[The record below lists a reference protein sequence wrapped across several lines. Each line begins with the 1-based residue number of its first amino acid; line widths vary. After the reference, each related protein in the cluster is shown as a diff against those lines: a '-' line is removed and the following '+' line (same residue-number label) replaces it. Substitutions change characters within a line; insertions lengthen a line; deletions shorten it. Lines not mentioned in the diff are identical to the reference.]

1 MALEAEVQASRE
13 IRPREAD
20 AARERLA
27 RLEDYTDQPIQW
39 ERVTLRKTDGVRP
52 YIADVTVIVNGRT
65 LTGHATGKTPEQ
77 AVDAVVDRL
86 RRRLRDWVGADVA
99 TRNEPRFLQRAL
111 ADLEHDTAFR
121 PEANLKP
128 PEEREIVH
136 RATYPNEPM
145 STVAAVAEL
154 YERDEEFVIFVHE
167 RTREDVVVFG
177 KDTTT
182 IGLLHPPASELAEEN
197 DLVQPEPSRYE
208 QPLTLR
214 AARDEM
220 DVLNHRFL
228 YFVDAEDGRGKVLYL
243 RHDGDYGLVEP
254 EAS

>member
-1 MALEAEVQASRE
+1 MDVEVRASKEIPPEEAR
-13 IRPREAD
+13 

-52 YIADVTVIVNGRT
+52 YVADVTVIVNGRK
-65 LTGHATGKTPEQ
+65 LTGHATGNRPEQ
-77 AVDAVVDRL
+77 AVDAVVERL
-86 RRRLRDWVGADVA
+86 QRRLRDWVAADVA
-99 TRNEPRFLQRAL
+99 TRNEPRFMRRAL
-111 ADLEHDTAFR
+111 ADLEHDTEQR
-121 PEANLKP
+121 PEASLKP
-128 PEEREIVH
+128 PEEREIVQ
-136 RATYPNEPM
+136 RATYPNDPM

-167 RTREDVVVFG
+167 RTREDVVVFRR
-177 KDTTT
+177 DTDT
-182 IGLLHPPASELAEEN
+182 IGLLHPPGSELANEN
-197 DLVQPEPSRYE
+197 DLVEPEPSRYE
-208 QPLTLR
+208 EPLTLR

-228 YFVDAEDGRGKVLYL
+228 YFIDADDGRGKVIYL

-254 EAS
+254 EAN